1 LCDVKDSC
9 AARDL
14 WEYIYN
20 YNGDKLMVI
29 YGCNMGIP
37 QIIMVIYDYMIIIV
51 CVEINSWEM
60 LSTHPEAKA

>member
-1 LCDVKDSC
+1 
-9 AARDL
+9 
-14 WEYIYN
+14 
-20 YNGDKLMVI
+20 MVI

-51 CVEINSWEM
+51 CVEISSWEM

>member
-1 LCDVKDSC
+1 
-9 AARDL
+9 
-14 WEYIYN
+14 
-20 YNGDKLMVI
+20 MVI